1 MTEQVVDAEVVE
13 EQPTVSQ
20 AVVHHHHD
28 ITPVDLFPGATPAEV
43 ISQATAVAD
52 ALKPILASQKMTTSI
67 SGKDHVQ
74 VEGWQ
79 TLGALL
85 KVTPVCVSTRRIE
98 PKVTFTVKGKKKK
111 WGNVEGRRQIVEEF
125 DYSYE
130 VEGYSWEATV
140 EARTL
145 DGRTIGSADAMCS
158 REEDKWKDD
167 DDFALRSMAQ
177 TRASSKA
184 LASVLRFVVTLAGY
198 SGTPAEE
205 MPADEGPPP
214 APASPPASNAQL
226 DKLRQ
231 ALSYFLPPG
240 RDAVA
245 LVAVGEACGQGRPIT
260 VEVAKAV
267 VAAIRVRKELD
278 AELEGQGS
286 DQGTGAC
293 AGEDSPP
300 AESSSAPGR
309 SAPSPDQAPAV
320 GVESEIPADTEGL

>member
-1 MTEQVVDAEVVE
+1 MTEPNVIDAEVVD

-43 ISQATAVAD
+43 ITQATAVAD
-52 ALKPILASQKMTTSI
+52 ALKPILASQGMTTRI
-67 SGKDHVQ
+67 GPKDHVQ

-98 PKVTFTVKGKKKK
+98 PKVAFTVKGKKKK
-111 WGNVEGRRQIVEEF
+111 WGNVDGRRQIVEEF

-205 MPADEGPPP
+205 MSGDEGGPADPP
-214 APASPPASNAQL
+214 ATDKQIGVLGKAMNWLLPNA
-226 DKLRQ
+226 
-231 ALSYFLPPG
+231 A
-240 RDAVA
+240 AVA
-245 LVAVGEACGQGRPIT
+245 ATWDAIKEQCGGEITGPVANALIVAIKARKDSEGQ
-260 VEVAKAV
+260 V
-267 VAAIRVRKELD
+267 VAAEQDKA
-278 AELEGQGS
+278 AENPDPL
-286 DQGTGAC
+286 
-293 AGEDSPP
+293 
-300 AESSSAPGR
+300 
-309 SAPSPDQAPAV
+309 SPDPDPA
-320 GVESEIPADTEGL
+320 GDLEDDLPAADEAGLS